1 MAMTA
6 RPLPEQ
12 WREPIDR
19 WQAQLQQDGFSE
31 QTIRDRIRSVRRA
44 AQAFAGCPW
53 DLTADRLSTYAEQ
66 QSWSRTTRGTWLRT
80 IRLFFE
86 FAVSKGWTERVPTPA
101 RHDSLVRQPAVTIW
115 QVELA
120 AWSTWLQASGQSP
133 NTIKLRAYWLRR
145 LACSVPDL
153 GPWDLQLEELA
164 GWLGSL
170 PCGPSPRRVARQSV
184 RAFYRWAATTGR
196 VAEDPSRE
204 LPAIRAPHAAP
215 RPAPEHAIVAAM
227 GSATER
233 ERLMVELGAVVGLRR
248 AEIAA
253 VHTQDLVLYPD
264 GWVLRVLGK
273 GGETRDMPLPSELG
287 DRLAAL
293 PPGWVFP
300 SRDPSRHLSAHYV
313 GHLMSRVLGSGWT
326 AHTLRHRFATR
337 AYSAERD
344 IMAVRELM
352 GHANVRTTQIYTKVP
367 DGARRT
373 AVAAAAV
380 MGG

>member
-1 MAMTA
+1 MVMTA
-6 RPLPEQ
+6 RPLPE
-12 WREPIDR
+12 R
-19 WQAQLQQDGFSE
+19 WQDPVRLWELQLRVDGFSD
-31 QTIRDRIRSVRRA
+31 QTIRDRIRAVRRA

-53 DLTADRLSTYAEQ
+53 DLSIEQLSTYADQ
-66 QSWSRTTRGTWLRT
+66 QAWSRTTRGTWLRT
-80 IRLFFE
+80 MRLFFE
-86 FAVSKGWTERVPTPA
+86 FAVAKGWTTSVPTPV
-101 RHDSLVRQPAVTIW
+101 RHAALVNQPAVTIW

-120 AWSTWLQASGQSP
+120 TWATWLQASGQRP
-133 NTIKLRAYWLRR
+133 GTIKLRSYWLRR

-170 PCGPSPRRVARQSV
+170 TCGPSPRRVARQSV

-196 VAEDPSRE
+196 VTEDPSRE

-215 RPAPEHAIVAAM
+215 RPAPEQAIRTALTA
-227 GSATER
+227 GTER

-253 VHTQDLVLYPD
+253 VHSDDLVLYPD
-264 GWVLRVLGK
+264 GWSLRVLGK
-273 GGETRDMPLPSELG
+273 GGETRDLPLPGELG

-293 PPGWVFP
+293 PAGWAFP
-300 SRDPSRHLSAHYV
+300 SRDDSRHLSPHHV
-313 GHLMSRVLGSGWT
+313 GHLMSRLLGEGWT

-337 AYSAERD
+337 AYAAERD

-373 AVAAAAV
+373 AVTAASLI
-380 MGG
+380 G